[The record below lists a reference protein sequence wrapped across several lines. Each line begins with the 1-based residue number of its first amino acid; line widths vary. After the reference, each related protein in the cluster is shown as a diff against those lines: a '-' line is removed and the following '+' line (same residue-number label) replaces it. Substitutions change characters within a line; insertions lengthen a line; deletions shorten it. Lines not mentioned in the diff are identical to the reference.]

1 MPGIEIRHAEARDL
15 NGLAASRHRVSWLVM
30 DLGAR
35 QGSPDRR
42 VARAVRQAEAMRAV
56 GEDVRCVRHLPCWQR
71 SGQAV
76 A

>member
-1 MPGIEIRHAEARDL
+1 
-15 NGLAASRHRVSWLVM
+15 M